1 MNYNSAGLNNLTDIN
16 SNVMNKFAKI
26 NHKNYKTISI
36 NSKAPSNY
44 TKYNHSKDNIQ
55 QQQINNIQE
64 KKRKNSNNKIL
75 NIKKEKKNYIP
86 KIKSE
91 MINTQLLFT
100 NNESNLDR
108 VITEEEGINL
118 AKEYKIDFLETSAKN
133 DKNIFELL
141 YHKINKLIK
150 DNSK

>member
-75 NIKKEKKNYIP
+75 NIKK
-86 KIKSE
+86 
-91 MINTQLLFT
+91 
-100 NNESNLDR
+100 
-108 VITEEEGINL
+108 
-118 AKEYKIDFLETSAKN
+118 
-133 DKNIFELL
+133 
-141 YHKINKLIK
+141 IK
-150 DNSK
+150 DFIQDMIEYYKTQKKKEDKKEAKAFTYNILSKRDLMVNMK